1 MGPSFRCLA
10 VNLYFYP
17 LMHAKRIHITEC
29 PRDAMQGV
37 KAFIPTRDKIRYLH
51 SLMHTGYD
59 VLDFCSFV
67 SPKAVPQ
74 MADAEEVAEAM
85 QDMDSKTELLT
96 IIGNVSG
103 AKRASHFPHIRY
115 WGYPHSVSP
124 TFLNRNIQ
132 SGTEESLDRIR
143 SIQDMLLPGTEM
155 VCYISM
161 GFGNPY
167 GDFWSPELV
176 EDCVMQLH
184 RLGIRRISLADTVAL
199 ADPET
204 IRTVFKRLIPTCPD
218 VLFGAHLHTQPH
230 QWKPNLEAALEAGC
244 HRIETAML
252 GLGGCPMAKDDL
264 NGNLP
269 TEHLVSYC
277 RTHHLETGI
286 DFSRFRDNLRMASE
300 LFHLTPQNPES

>member
-1 MGPSFRCLA
+1 
-10 VNLYFYP
+10 
-17 LMHAKRIHITEC
+17 MHAQKLHITEC

-37 KAFIPTRDKIRYLH
+37 KGFIPTRDKIRYIQ
-51 SLMHTGYD
+51 SLMRTGYD

-85 QDMDSKTELLT
+85 QDMDSNTELLT
-96 IIGNVSG
+96 IIGNVNG
-103 AKRASHFPHIRY
+103 AKRAACFPHIRY

-124 TFLNRNIQ
+124 SFLKRNIQ
-132 SGTEESLDRIR
+132 AGTEESLDRIR
-143 SIQDMLLPGTEM
+143 AIQDMLLPKTEL
-155 VCYISM
+155 VCYVSM

-167 GDFWSPELV
+167 GDFWSPDLV
-176 EDCVMQLH
+176 EDCVAEL
-184 RLGIRRISLADTVAL
+184 RNLGIRRISLADTVAL

-204 IRTVFKRLIPTCPD
+204 IRTVFQRLIPAFPD

-230 QWKPNLEAALEAGC
+230 QWKSNLEASLEAGC
-244 HRIETAML
+244 HRIETALL

-269 TEHLVSYC
+269 TEHLVAYC
-277 RTHHLETGI
+277 RGKNIETGI
-286 DFSRFRDNLRMASE
+286 DFSLFRENLRMASE
-300 LFHLTPQNPES
+300 LFHLASQNPDS